1 MIPDEIVDQVSQ
13 QADIVAI
20 IGEHVRLKKVGSVW
34 RGPCPFHQGKKDNFS
49 VLPRGG
55 YTCFVCGEKG
65 SVFTFVQKRLGM
77 SFVEAVKYVGEKTG
91 IEVKEIDRKRE
102 GPDPREP
109 MWEIQATAAEY
120 FRECLWGRSAGEGED
135 ARADAAPAVGAHARE
150 YLAGRD
156 VSRETA
162 DRFGIGYAPRD
173 FNAMRAHLNGLGFD
187 DDRLLSAGLLVRRE
201 GQDELRPR
209 FRDRLMFPIIDQS
222 GHTVGFGGRLL
233 GPGEPKYL
241 NSAESEI
248 FSKGKLLYNMNIA
261 RNAIRRDDRVIV
273 VEGYFDALRL
283 VEAGVESVVAPMG
296 TALTEQQ
303 ASLLERFTRHVFLL
317 YDSDGPGQKATFR
330 AADVLLA
337 HGMEVRV
344 VTLPEGD
351 DPDTFARTHG
361 GAGVTKL
368 LDDAI
373 DVFDRKVQLLER
385 AGWFADLQHKR
396 RALDRLL
403 PTIRAASDPITR
415 DLYLAR
421 AADAAGIAREV
432 LLADLH
438 AAPRRGASRTG
449 GRHAGATRPEGAS
462 GQRAGGGPGAPS
474 AAHGAP
480 GDPDR
485 FDEYEVR
492 LPSGPYRSPVEQ
504 GNSEQILVRVL
515 LTQPVWQDEIFEG
528 IAKLEAEEFPGDDAG
543 GAGFEE
549 DEPDSVFRDPVYR
562 AIFAAAQRLGADA
575 GPQEMAEVLD
585 PLAVHVY
592 EELRGEPEA
601 IVDAR
606 KSIDE
611 AMRQLRARSL
621 DARMRALQSLLPLAD
636 TKEQD
641 VITRSLTKLAEEKRT
656 LGVQHW
662 GSVRKR

>member
-1 MIPDEIVDQVSQ
+1 MIPDEIVEQVSQ

-34 RGPCPFHQGKKDNFS
+34 RGPCPFHQGKTDNFS

-77 SFVEAVKYVGEKTG
+77 SFVEAVKYVGAKTG
-91 IEVKEIDRKRE
+91 IEVPDIDRKRE

-109 MWEIQATAAEY
+109 MWEIQATVAEY
-120 FRECLWGRSAGEGED
+120 FRECLWGRPEEGGGG
-135 ARADAAPAVGAHARE
+135 RASAAPQAGAHARE

-156 VSRETA
+156 VSRATA

-173 FNAMRAHLNGLGFD
+173 PNAMRARLNGLGFD
-187 DDRLLSAGLLVRRE
+187 DERLLAAGLLVQRE
-201 GQDELRPR
+201 GYDEPRPR
-209 FRDRLMFPIIDQS
+209 FRDRLMFPILDHS

-283 VEAGVESVVAPMG
+283 VDAGVECVVAPMG
-296 TALTEQQ
+296 TALTDQQ
-303 ASLLERFTRHVFLL
+303 AALLGRFTRHVFLL

-337 HGMEVRV
+337 HGLEVRV

-351 DPDTFARTHG
+351 DPDTFTRTQG
-361 GAGVTKL
+361 GAAVAKL
-368 LDDAI
+368 LEDAI

-438 AAPRRGASRTG
+438 AAPRRGARPGASAAAR
-449 GRHAGATRPEGAS
+449 RDAGAADRPG
-462 GQRAGGGPGAPS
+462 AGG
-474 AAHGAP
+474 AAF
-480 GDPDR
+480 GDDR
-485 FDEYEVR
+485 PAVP
-492 LPSGPYRSPVEQ
+492 LPSGPYRSSVEQ

-543 GAGFEE
+543 GAGFGDE
-549 DEPDSVFRDPVYR
+549 EPDSMFRDPVYR
-562 AIFAAAQRLGADA
+562 AIFAAVQQLGAEASPERLAD
-575 GPQEMAEVLD
+575 VLD

-606 KSIDE
+606 RSIDE

-621 DARMRALQSLLPLAD
+621 DARMRALKSLLPLAD

-641 VITRSLTKLAEEKRT
+641 VITRSLTKLIEEKRS